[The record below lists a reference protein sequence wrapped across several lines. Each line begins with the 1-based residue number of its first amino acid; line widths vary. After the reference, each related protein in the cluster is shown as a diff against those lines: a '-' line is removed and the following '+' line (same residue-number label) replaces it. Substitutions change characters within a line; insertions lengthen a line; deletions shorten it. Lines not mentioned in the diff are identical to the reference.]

1 MSDHNNREIH
11 RSKTSSSA
19 FLLSRSEPCGP
30 MPGYG
35 PGSNDSASW
44 ITDTL
49 AGSFP
54 EVIPPESLVERA
66 LSVLGDAKRFA
77 AMVIRLDE
85 LDISADPE
93 SAVLE
98 AAVILDASCR
108 EHAGLWGVFD
118 RDMLACVLPET
129 EAEVC
134 MDIAGSVS
142 GKLSEQRN
150 DTVTAGIA
158 RYPELEYSRRQV
170 IENAQKALEHA
181 EFFGP
186 DSRVIFDP
194 VSLNISGDKY
204 YQAGHIEAAVKE
216 FEMALAL
223 DPENVNVLNSLGVCR
238 GVREDYDSALEC
250 FEMAIQIDPAE
261 VMAVYNAGYVHL
273 CKKNYDKALELF
285 LNAGRIDETLFEAA
299 FQAGR
304 IYMETN
310 RPEQAKKYLEKAVK
324 LNREAG
330 AAFRFLA
337 DCYALL
343 DRDMDASA
351 AYKTALKLRPDDAEA
366 LSALGFLY
374 EIRERNAEI
383 ALMFCSRAAEMNP
396 ENGIFRHRLGRI
408 YYNRGMYEQALA
420 EFEAALS
427 VGHAESQEYAELIR
441 SIGEKKGNV
450 K

>member
-1 MSDHNNREIH
+1 
-11 RSKTSSSA
+11 
-19 FLLSRSEPCGP
+19 
-30 MPGYG
+30 
-35 PGSNDSASW
+35 GSNYSASW

-49 AGSFP
+49 AATFP
-54 EVIPPESLVERA
+54 EVIPPESFIEKA
-66 LSVLGDAKRFA
+66 LSVLKKAKYFA
-77 AMVIRLDE
+77 AMVIRFDE

-98 AAVILDASCR
+98 AAGILDAACR
-108 EHAGLWGVFD
+108 KHAGLWGIFD
-118 RDMLACVLPET
+118 RDMLACVLPGTET
-129 EAEVC
+129 AVS
-134 MDIAGSVS
+134 MDIAGSIS
-142 GKLSEQRN
+142 GKLSEQKN

-158 RYPELEYSRRQV
+158 RYPELDFSRKEI

-186 DSRVIFDP
+186 DSRVIFDS

-216 FEMALAL
+216 FKFALSL

-238 GVREDYDSALEC
+238 GVCEDYDSALEC
-250 FEMAIQIDPAE
+250 FEKAMQIGPEE
-261 VMAVYNAGYVHL
+261 VMAIYNAGYAHF

-310 RPEQAKKYLEKAVK
+310 RPEQAKKYLEKAVQ
-324 LNREAG
+324 LNRESG

-337 DCYALL
+337 DCYSLL
-343 DRDMDASA
+343 DRDSDAVA

-366 LSALGFLY
+366 VSALGFLY
-374 EIRERNAEI
+374 EIRKRNAEI

-427 VGHAESQEYAELIR
+427 AGHAESQEYAELTR
-441 SIGEKKGNV
+441 SLGEKKENV